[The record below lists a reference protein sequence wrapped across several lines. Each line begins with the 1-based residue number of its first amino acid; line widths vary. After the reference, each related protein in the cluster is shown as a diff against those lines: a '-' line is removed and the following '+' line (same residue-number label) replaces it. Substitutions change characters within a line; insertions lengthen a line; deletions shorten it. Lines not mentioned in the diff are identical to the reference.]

1 MHCIHSSLAL
11 CITLYVLRVVSRLQG
26 DTLSDSRSEEDHR
39 PRLSEQ
45 AVPDISCEF
54 HNRVGEK
61 KSKYFIFFGL
71 HICVFLLLCAVFLAS
86 LIMNGFIWSSAN
98 ARGGHCGGSTSGM

>member
-11 CITLYVLRVVSRLQG
+11 CTTLYVLRVVSRLQG

-39 PRLSEQ
+39 PRISEQ

-54 HNRVGEK
+54 HNIVGEK
-61 KSKYFIFFGL
+61 NLNIFFWL
-71 HICVFLLLCAVFLAS
+71 HICVFLLLCAVLLAS